1 MEQTEK
7 PRTTARIRNRLGAR
21 ILAGGLTLGLAF
33 SGIGTAEAQ
42 TRSTTTDP
50 AKAGAW
56 SEGSHRR
63 GHGPGRPPRRAA
75 KVFLATAAKAIG
87 ISEADLLKELRAGKS
102 IAQVAESKN
111 VEAKKVI
118 EALVAVAKTRLS
130 ARVAAGDLTQARAD
144 KKLATLSERI
154 TKHVNRTGLGRRGEG
169 PRPHGR
175 GGPASQPRSAAPDA

>member
-1 MEQTEK
+1 MEQTET
-7 PRTTARIRNRLGAR
+7 PRTNARIRNRLGAR

-33 SGIGTAEAQ
+33 SGIGAAEAQ
-42 TRSTTTDP
+42 TGSSTTDP

-63 GHGPGRPPRRAA
+63 GHGPGRPHRRAV

-102 IAQVAESKN
+102 IAQVAAAEN
-111 VEAKKVI
+111 VDVKKVI
-118 EALVAVAKTRLS
+118 DALVAEAKPRLA
-130 ARVAAGDLTQARAD
+130 ARVAAGDLTQAQAD

-154 TKHVNRTGLGRRGEG
+154 TEHVNRTRLHRRGEG
-169 PRPHGR
+169 PRPHRR
-175 GGPASQPRSAAPDA
+175 GGPASQPTPAAPDA